1 MTVADPVLPLA
12 GTAGDYDPLLARA
25 AGARVVLIGEASHG
39 THEFYRERAAITKR
53 LIAEAGITAVATEA
67 DWPDAYR
74 VNLYVRG
81 ESNDQSPEQALSDF
95 RRFPSWMWRNVDVVE
110 FVAWLRGW
118 NDALPAGAAKVGFY
132 GLDLYS
138 LHTSMNAVIDYL
150 EHVDPAAAERAR
162 ERYSCFDHFGPDPQ
176 AYGHATAA
184 GRAEPCEQQA
194 VEQLV
199 ELRNTVAAKLARHGE
214 QVVEDRHFY
223 AEQNARLV
231 ANAEQYYRSVFW
243 GGAASWNLRDRH
255 MADTLQELI
264 AHLERR
270 SAPARAAVWAHN
282 SHVGDARATQMGQRG
297 ELNVG
302 QLSRQSHGAESYLIG
317 FTTYTGTVT
326 AASDWGAAAE
336 RKHVRP
342 ALAGSWEELFHNQG
356 QPRFL
361 LDPRRLQETRLERAI
376 GVIYRPETERLSHYF
391 QARLRDQFDAL
402 IHIDETHATEPLERT
417 SLWEEG
423 ELPAT
428 YPWAV

>member
-1 MTVADPVLPLA
+1 MAVADPVLPLA
-12 GTAGDYDPLLARA
+12 GTAGDYDPLLARV
-25 AGARVVLIGEASHG
+25 GGGRVVLIGEASHG
-39 THEFYRERAAITKR
+39 THEFYRERATITKR
-53 LIAEAGITAVATEA
+53 LIAEAGITAVTAEA

-81 ESNDQSPEQALSDF
+81 ETDDGSPEEALSDF

-110 FVAWLRGW
+110 FVGWLREW
-118 NDALPAGAAKVGFY
+118 NDALPTGATRVGFY

-138 LHTSMNAVIDYL
+138 LHTSMATVIDYL
-150 EHVDPAAAERAR
+150 QEVDPEAARRAR

-176 AYGHATAA
+176 TYAYETAS
-184 GRAEPCEQQA
+184 GRAEPCEREA

-199 ELRNTVAAKLARHGE
+199 ELRRAAVEPARKD
-214 QVVEDRHFY
+214 DRLFY

-231 ANAEQYYRSVFW
+231 VNAEQYYRSVFW

-255 MADTLQELI
+255 MAETLQELL
-264 AHLERR
+264 AHLERT
-270 SAPARAAVWAHN
+270 SGPTRAAVWAHN

-302 QLSRQSHGAESYLIG
+302 QLSRQRYGRESFLVG

-326 AASDWGAAAE
+326 AASDWGGTAE

-342 ALAGSWEELFHNQG
+342 ALAGSWEELFHTRDE
-356 QPRFL
+356 PRFL
-361 LDPRRLQETRLERAI
+361 LDAHGLDGTRLERAI
-376 GVIYRPETERLSHYF
+376 GVIYRPETERQSHYF
-391 QARLRDQFDAL
+391 HARLSDQFDAV

-417 SLWEEG
+417 SIWEEG
-423 ELPAT
+423 ELPET
-428 YPWAV
+428 YPFAV